1 MNNIVGA
8 DLVSIDKAKVV
19 KNYHDFLQ
27 DEDRIVG
34 FSKQFPEYGEF
45 MGSRKPVEQNI
56 FKRSRPIDLSMDALN
71 MYKPL
76 FRDQKCAFIARHLVV
91 KAAGFAFM
99 HVFGTSMP
107 DFRVLIVTDEDAS
120 KYTNVFVHNKNTNSE
135 FKTLI
140 RVL

>member
-34 FSKQFPEYGEF
+34 LSKLFPEYGKF
-45 MGSRKPVEQNI
+45 KGSRKPVEQSI
-56 FKRSRPIDLSMDALN
+56 FRRSRPADMSLDALN

-76 FRDQKCAFIARHLVV
+76 FRDQKCAFIACHLIV
-91 KAAGFAFM
+91 KAAGLCFLHM
-99 HVFGTSMP
+99 FGSSMP
-107 DFRVLIVTDEDAS
+107 DYRVLIVTDDDAS
-120 KYTNVFVHNKNTNSE
+120 KYTNVFVYNKNTNSE